1 MNEVLDAL
9 CRRSDGVLIRSRA
22 LQMVPRWVL
31 DDAVRAGRLRRVL
44 PGVYVV
50 ADLIDDNRG
59 GASPIQLL
67 GPRSR
72 RRAVLAYADGRAA
85 FSHTTALEL
94 WGLRRQPTDEALHL
108 TEPFGAGM
116 RGRAGL
122 TVHHRQPF
130 AIGPPQVVVRG
141 GEPVVRLERALVE
154 SWPLLPA
161 ADRPAPLIRA
171 VNDRWTNAGRIS
183 AALDELPRLTD
194 RAALRTLLAKL
205 AAGCRS
211 QLEIWGHDHVF
222 VGGGMPDFQRQYPVR
237 VDGGRTCYLDV
248 YAERERV
255 DFELDGA
262 ASHGSPAQREV
273 DLRRDALLAT
283 VGIQVVRFAHRR
295 LVYEPEQVRREVLT
309 ILDRRRN
316 R

>member
-1 MNEVLDAL
+1 MDTELAAL
-9 CRRSDGVLIRSRA
+9 LRRTEGVLTRS
-22 LQMVPRWVL
+22 QMSQVVPRWAL
-31 DDAVRAGRLRRVL
+31 ENAVSTGRLRHVL
-44 PGVYVV
+44 PGVYV
-50 ADLIDDNRG
+50 AAELIDDNRG

-67 GPRSR
+67 GPQSR

-85 FSHTTALEL
+85 FSHTTALDL
-94 WGLRRQPTDEALHL
+94 WGLRRQPADEALNL
-108 TEPFGAGM
+108 TVPFGAGM

-122 TVHHRQPF
+122 TVHHRRAF
-130 AIGPPQVVVRG
+130 AVGPPQVVVRG

-283 VGIQVVRFAHRR
+283 AGIQVVRFAHRR
-295 LVYEPEQVRREVLT
+295 LVYEPHQVRREVLT
-309 ILDRRRN
+309 ILDRRRSQ
-316 R
+316 

>member
-1 MNEVLDAL
+1 MDVLLDAL
-9 CRRSDGVLIRSRA
+9 LRRTGGVVTRSQVSQV
-22 LQMVPRWVL
+22 LPRWAL
-31 DDAVRAGRLRRVL
+31 ENAVATGRLRHVL
-44 PGVYVV
+44 PTVYVA
-50 ADLIDDNRG
+50 ADLIDDDRS
-59 GASPIQLL
+59 GAPQLSDL
-67 GPRSR
+67 GPQSR
-72 RRAVLAYADGRAA
+72 RRAVVAYAAGRAA

-94 WGLRRQPTDEALHL
+94 WGLRRQPADEALHL
-108 TEPFGAGM
+108 TVPFGAGM
-116 RGRAGL
+116 RSRAGL
-122 TVHHRQPF
+122 TVHHRRGF
-130 AIGPPQVVVRG
+130 TVGPPQVVVRG
-141 GEPVVRLERALVE
+141 GEPVVRLERSLVE

-161 ADRPAPLIRA
+161 TDRPAPLIRA
-171 VNDRWTNAGRIS
+171 VNDRWTNADRIT

-194 RAALRTLLAKL
+194 RPAVRTLLTKL

-222 VGGGMPDFQRQYPVR
+222 AGAGMPAFRRQQMVR
-237 VDGGRTCYLDV
+237 VEGRTIYLDV

-283 VGIQVVRFAHRR
+283 AGIQVVRFAHRR

-316 R
+316 Q

>member
-1 MNEVLDAL
+1 MNEVIEEL
-9 CRRSDGVLIRSRA
+9 CRRSGGVVTRRQA

-44 PGVYVV
+44 PGVYVTTE
-50 ADLIDDNRG
+50 LIDDNRG
-59 GASPIQLL
+59 GVSSIQLL
-67 GPRSR
+67 APRLR
-72 RRAVLAYADGRAA
+72 RRAVLAFADGRAA

-94 WGLRRQPTDEALHL
+94 WGLRRQAGDETLHL
-108 TEPFGAGM
+108 TVPFGAGM
-116 RGRAGL
+116 RSRAGL
-122 TVHHRQPF
+122 TVHHRRAF
-130 AIGPPQVVVRG
+130 AVGPPQVVVRD
-141 GEPVVRLERALVE
+141 EAPVTRLERALVE

-161 ADRPAPLIRA
+161 VDRPAPLIRA

-237 VDGGRTCYLDV
+237 VDGGRTIYLDV

-262 ASHGSPAQREV
+262 ASHGSPAQREI

-295 LVYEPEQVRREVLT
+295 LVTEPQQVRREILA
-309 ILDRRRN
+309 ILDGRRSR
-316 R
+316 